1 MRIMSGELKNLFSP
15 IRINTLELKNRAV
28 MPPMGTMY
36 SNEDNTVS
44 DRLVSYLA
52 RRARGGTAL
61 IMTEICAVDPRGRG
75 FPGEIGVWSDD
86 FIPGLARIPDAIHRE
101 GGMAALQLHHAG
113 RETFEYFIGVTPE
126 APSPI
131 PSPILKQPCEEMSRD
146 RIAEIIEAFGSA
158 AGRARKSGFD
168 AVEIHG
174 AHGYLI
180 GQFLSPFSNQRT
192 DDYGGS
198 DENRARLAL
207 EITRS
212 VRKEV
217 GPDFPVLFRI
227 SAEEMVPGGYDL
239 SFTRWLAPQLVSEG
253 VDAIHVSIGVSS
265 TPGGLTIPTM
275 DTESGFNLFRARAV
289 KEVVDVPVI
298 GVGRIHDPRL
308 ADDAIGR
315 GDADLISF
323 GRQHLADPDL
333 IEKAQHGDFD
343 NIRWCL
349 SCNTC
354 IEREQ
359 FEAKPA
365 ACAINPECGIEYLPA
380 ERSENPRSVLIIGA
394 GPAGL
399 SAALSALERGH
410 RVAIFEREHEPGG
423 QLRSA
428 SRPPNKKTFADWV
441 AWATRQ
447 LENRGVSIRLGHE
460 VTEETLRTEKPDV
473 AILASGALPV
483 TPDIPGIKGDTV
495 FDARDVLTGKVEP
508 MGPAVVLG
516 GGYVGMET
524 ADYLLE
530 RDIEVTVLEMLPRSP
545 VKKRF
550 THGYWLHKRL
560 TDSGGNLLLGAQV
573 TAIASDSVTCR
584 LGDEEK
590 KIGPLAMIVTALG
603 AMPETDLTRILEEM
617 KIPYQIVGDARNP
630 RSLIDAVHEG
640 ATAGREL

>member
-1 MRIMSGELKNLFSP
+1 MSGELKNLFSS
-15 IRINTLELKNRAV
+15 IRINTMDLKNRAV

-44 DRLVSYLA
+44 DRLVCYLA

-101 GGMAALQLHHAG
+101 GGKAALQLHHAG

-126 APSPI
+126 AASPI
-131 PSPILKQPCEEMSRD
+131 PSPILKQPCEEMSID
-146 RIAEIIEAFGSA
+146 RIAEIIKAFGSA
-158 AGRARKSGFD
+158 ALRAKQSGFD

-180 GQFLSPFSNQRT
+180 GQFMSPFSNQRT
-192 DDYGGS
+192 DEYGGS
-198 DENRARLAL
+198 DENRARMAL
-207 EITRS
+207 EIARA

-239 SFTRWLAPQLVSEG
+239 NFTRWLAPQLVSEG
-253 VDAIHVSIGVSS
+253 IDAIHASIGVSS

-275 DTESGFNLFRARAV
+275 DTESGFNLFRARSI
-289 KEVVDVPVI
+289 KEVVNVPVI

-333 IEKAQHGDFD
+333 IEKAQRGDFD

-365 ACAINPECGIEYLPA
+365 ACAINPECGIEYQTS
-380 ERSENPRSVLIIGA
+380 ERVENPRRVLIIGA

-399 SAALSALERGH
+399 SAALSALDSGH
-410 RVAIFEREHEPGG
+410 EVEIFERERESGG

-428 SRPPNKKTFADWV
+428 SKPPNKKAFADWV
-441 AWATRQ
+441 AWAIRQ
-447 LENRGVSIRLGHE
+447 LENRGVPMNFGHE
-460 VTEETLRTEKPDV
+460 VNEETLRTKKPDA
-473 AILASGALPV
+473 AILASGAQPI
-483 TPDIPGIKGDTV
+483 TPDIPGIHGDNV
-495 FDARDVLTGKVEP
+495 FDARDILTGKVELK
-508 MGPAVVLG
+508 GPAAVLG

-530 RDIEVTVLEMLPRSP
+530 RNIKVTILEMLPRSP

-560 TDSGGNLLLGAQV
+560 SDSGGNLLLGAQV
-573 TAIASDSVTCR
+573 AAIESDSVTYR
-584 LGDEEK
+584 QDDEEK
-590 KIGPLAMIVTALG
+590 KLRPVSMIVTALG
-603 AMPETDLTRILEEM
+603 ARPESELTKILEEM
-617 KIPYQIVGDARNP
+617 NIPYQVVGDASNP
-630 RSLIDAVHEG
+630 RSLIDAIHEG
-640 ATAGREL
+640 AAAGREV